1 MTDPGRVLIL
11 GAGPTGLGAA
21 YRLQKA
27 GFADFMLVDAG
38 DSPGGLAS
46 SYVDSRG
53 FTWDVGG
60 HVQFSHYK
68 RYDDLLDLALG
79 QNWLRHQRE
88 SWIWIKRRFVP
99 YPLQNNIHR
108 LDSED
113 RDRILKGLEDAARFR
128 ALNGPPNFRDWIPD
142 VFGDA
147 LAEFFLYPYNVK
159 VWGFPLEMLGTRWM
173 GERVAL
179 PDLARIRRN
188 IQENHDDTSWGPN
201 NTFRFPLVG
210 GTGAIW
216 RSVASLIPAAKLEFG
231 IAAVRIDL
239 DGRKVLL
246 SDGRSVPYDH
256 LITTLPLDLLCQMCD
271 GLSYEARTAAAHL
284 LHSSVHIIGFGLRG
298 RQPETVGRKCWMYF
312 PEPHSPYY
320 RVTVFSNYSPNN
332 VPSGDGFWSLMA
344 EVCESAHKP
353 VDGGGLCRWA
363 LEAMREDGLI
373 AADTEVVSVWHKR
386 AEHGY
391 PTPFVGRDEVL
402 ACVLPHLETHR
413 VLSRGRFGAW
423 KYEVSN
429 QDHTCMQGVEL
440 AERLLGIGEE
450 VTISR
455 PDYVNSGA
463 LLHESG
469 NRISQSRSDE

>member
-21 YRLQKA
+21 YRLHKA
-27 GFADFMLVDAG
+27 GFADFQLLEAS

-46 SYVDSRG
+46 SDVDARG

-68 RYDDLLDLALG
+68 RYDDLLDLVLG

-99 YPLQNNIHR
+99 YPFQNNIHR

-113 RDRILKGLEDAARFR
+113 RDRVLEGLERAARNR
-128 ALNGPPNFRDWIPD
+128 DLTGHLNFREWIRHA
-142 VFGDA
+142 FGDA
-147 LAEFFLYPYNVK
+147 LADLFLYPYNFK
-159 VWGFPLEMLGTRWM
+159 VWGFPLEMLGTCWM
-173 GERVAL
+173 GERVAV
-179 PDLARIRRN
+179 PDVARIRQN
-188 IQENHDDTSWGPN
+188 IQENRDDTSWGPN

-216 RSVASLIPAAKLEFG
+216 KGVANLIPCAQLQFG
-231 IAAVRIDL
+231 TAAVHIDL

-246 SDGRSVPYDH
+246 NDGRSVPYDH
-256 LITTLPLDLLCQMCD
+256 LVTTLPLDLLCQMCD
-271 GLSYEARTAAAHL
+271 GLSPEARRAAAKL
-284 LHSSVHIIGFGLRG
+284 VHSSVHILGFGLRG
-298 RQPETVGRKCWMYF
+298 SKPQGLGTKCWMYF

-320 RVTVFSNYSPNN
+320 RVTLFSNYSPNN
-332 VPSGDGFWSLMA
+332 VPSGGGFWSLMA

-353 VDGGGLCRWA
+353 VDGRALEDWA
-363 LEAMREDGLI
+363 LWAMREDGLI
-373 AADTEVVSVWHKR
+373 EADTEIVSVWHKR

-391 PTPFVGRDEVL
+391 PTPFLLRDEVL
-402 ACVLPHLETHR
+402 ACVLPHLERHG
-413 VLSRGRFGAW
+413 VFSRGRFGAW

-429 QDHTCMQGVEL
+429 QDHSCMQGMEL

-450 VTISR
+450 VTISQ
-455 PDYVNSGA
+455 PDFVNRGA
-463 LLHESG
+463 FLQG
-469 NRISQSRSDE
+469 ATD